1 MTVSLKSKDVD
12 EKVLNKKI
20 LNLLKL
26 TLTVWFDVS
35 ASGAL

>member
-12 EKVLNKKI
+12 EKVLNQKI